1 VARDAVVSLDAIV
14 DQPRAVDL
22 LRRALAADRVAHAY
36 AFVGPAGAGRTTTA
50 LAFAAELLVPAEARD
65 AQRLRTLVATRQHP
79 DLHVI
84 VPTPPARNPKGAAAI
99 RIDDL
104 RQLEHEAGLKPV
116 MAARKVFVIDDA
128 HRMTVDAPE
137 AFLKTLEEPP
147 DRTVMILV
155 LPRVRA
161 LPPTVLSRCQIVRF
175 AARTNAALAD
185 DTTSALTLFEE
196 TRTKGPDALF
206 RRMQSVDRERAE
218 SLVDA
223 YWHVLR
229 DVLVT
234 QAGAPAALLVNPAHA
249 DVVAREAQRWQRDEL
264 LAAIAACREAR
275 LALINNNV
283 TPRLTVEV
291 VVSRLLVGAA

>member
-1 VARDAVVSLDAIV
+1 VARDAVVSLGDIV

-36 AFVGPAGAGRTTTA
+36 AFVGPSGCGRTTTA
-50 LAFAAELLVPAEARD
+50 LAFAADLLVPPEAKD
-65 AQRLRTLVATRQHP
+65 GTRLRTLVAARQHP

-84 VPTPPARNPKGAAAI
+84 VPTPPARNPKGAVAI

-104 RQLEHEAGLKPV
+104 RRLEHEAGLKPV
-116 MAARKVFVIDDA
+116 MAARKVFVVDDA
-128 HRMTVDAPE
+128 HRMTTDAPE

-155 LPRVRA
+155 LPRLRA

-175 AARTNAALAD
+175 AARPNAALTE
-185 DTTSALTLFEE
+185 DTDTALSLLEE
-196 TRTKGPDALF
+196 TRSKGPDALF
-206 RRMQSVDRERAE
+206 RRVQSVDRERAE
-218 SLVDA
+218 ALVDA
-223 YWHVLR
+223 CWHFLR

-234 QAGAPAALLVNPAHA
+234 QAGAPASLLVNPAHA
-249 DVVAREAQRWQRDEL
+249 EVVAREAARWRRDDV

-275 LALINNNV
+275 LALVNNV